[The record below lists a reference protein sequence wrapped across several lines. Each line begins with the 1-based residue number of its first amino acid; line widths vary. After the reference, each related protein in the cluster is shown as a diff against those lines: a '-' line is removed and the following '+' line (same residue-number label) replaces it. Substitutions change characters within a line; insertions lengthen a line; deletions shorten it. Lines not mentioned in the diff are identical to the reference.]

1 MEFMYEKKVGEVVAE
16 DYRAAAIFQ
25 KYGID
30 FCCKGN
36 ITIDE
41 ACSLQ
46 NLMTEE
52 VMRELKI
59 LFASDKKHPAD
70 YQSWS
75 PALLANFIEETHH
88 RYVKEKTPVI
98 QSYLNKLFHKHGG
111 HHPELLEI
119 NKLFGESAV
128 ALASHM
134 QKEEQ
139 ILFPRIRQLTATTS
153 DAPPDF
159 LMTCSILNG
168 PIKIMMQEHDN
179 EGERFKKIDILT
191 DHYQPP
197 ADACN
202 TYKVAYALLREFEND
217 LHLHIHLENNILFP
231 KAVQME
237 MELLN

>member
-1 MEFMYEKKVGEVVAE
+1 MELIYEKKVGEVVAE
-16 DYRAAAIFQ
+16 DYRAAAVFQ
-25 KYGID
+25 KFGID

-36 ITIDE
+36 ISIDE

-46 NLMTEE
+46 NLMTED

-59 LFASDKKHPAD
+59 LFASDNKQPAD

-75 PALLANFIEETHH
+75 PAFLADFILETHH

-98 QSYLNKLFHKHGG
+98 MSYLNKLSQKHGG
-111 HHPELLEI
+111 RHPELLEI
-119 NKLFGESAV
+119 NKLFSDSATE
-128 ALASHM
+128 LASHM
-134 QKEEQ
+134 YKEEQ
-139 ILFPRIRQLTATTS
+139 ILFPRIRQLAAMTS
-153 DAPPDF
+153 DAPQDL
-159 LMTCSILNG
+159 LMTSSILNG
-168 PIKIMMQEHDN
+168 PIKNMMDEHEN
-179 EGERFKKIDILT
+179 EGDRFRKIDALT

-202 TYKVAYALLREFEND
+202 TYKVTYALLREFEND

-237 MELLN
+237 KELMN

>member
-1 MEFMYEKKVGEVVAE
+1 MEFIYEKKVGEVVAA
-16 DYRAAAIFQ
+16 DYRAAAVFQ
-25 KYGID
+25 KHGID

-36 ITIDE
+36 ISVDE
-41 ACSLQ
+41 ACSLH
-46 NLMTEE
+46 NLMTED

-59 LFASDKKHPAD
+59 LFASDKNHPAD

-75 PALLANFIEETHH
+75 PAYLADYIEGTHH
-88 RYVKEKTPVI
+88 RYVQEKTPI
-98 QSYLNKLFHKHGG
+98 ILGYLNKLCHKHGD

-119 NKLFGESAV
+119 NKLFSDSATE
-128 ALASHM
+128 LASHM

-139 ILFPRIRQLTATTS
+139 ILFLRIRNLVAMNA
-153 DAPPDF
+153 DAPQDH
-159 LMTCSILNG
+159 LITSSILNA
-168 PIKIMMQEHDN
+168 PIKIMMHEHDH
-179 EGERFKKIDILT
+179 EGERFKKIEILT

-202 TYKVAYALLREFEND
+202 TYKVTFALLREFEND

-237 MELLN
+237 KELMN

>member
-1 MEFMYEKKVGEVVAE
+1 MELMYEKKVGEVVAE

-36 ITIDE
+36 ISVDE
-41 ACSLQ
+41 ACSLH
-46 NLMTEE
+46 NLMTED

-59 LFASDKKHPAD
+59 LFASDDAHPAD

-75 PALLANFIEETHH
+75 PAFLADYIEETHH
-88 RYVKEKTPVI
+88 RYIQEKTPI
-98 QSYLNKLFHKHGG
+98 ILGYLAKLSQKHGG
-111 HHPELLEI
+111 RHPELLEI
-119 NKLFGESAV
+119 NQLFSDSASE
-128 ALASHM
+128 LASHM

-139 ILFPRIRQLTATTS
+139 ILFPRIRNLEAMNGATPQNHLIPS
-153 DAPPDF
+153 
-159 LMTCSILNG
+159 SILNA
-168 PIKIMMQEHDN
+168 PIKIMMHEHEN
-179 EGERFKKIDILT
+179 EGERFKKIETLT

-202 TYKVAYALLREFEND
+202 TYKVTYALLREFEND

-231 KAVQME
+231 KAAE
-237 MELLN
+237 MEKELMN